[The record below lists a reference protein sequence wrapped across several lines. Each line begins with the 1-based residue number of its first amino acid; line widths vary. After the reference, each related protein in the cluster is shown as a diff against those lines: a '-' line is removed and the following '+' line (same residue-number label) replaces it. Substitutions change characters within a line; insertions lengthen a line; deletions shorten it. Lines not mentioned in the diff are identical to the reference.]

1 MEERNIGFEIK
12 ILSNLMRRKMENDI
26 GSEENI
32 TRNHTYILGFLHHER
47 NSDIF
52 QKDIEKEFQ
61 IRRSTATGNLNV
73 MEKNGL
79 IQRVPCK
86 EDARQKKIVV
96 TEKGKELHKKSFE
109 QMQEF
114 EKRLKSCLTE
124 KELEEFFN
132 ILDKLKICIDKN

>member
-1 MEERNIGFEIK
+1 MKEIA
-12 ILSNLMRRKMENDI
+12 
-26 GSEENI
+26 
-32 TRNHTYILGFLHHER
+32 
-47 NSDIF
+47 IF
-52 QKDIEKEFQ
+52 FKKDIEKEFQ
-61 IRRSTATGNLNV
+61 IRRSTATGILNV

-96 TEKGKELHKKSFE
+96 TEKGKELHNKSFE

-124 KELEEFFN
+124 KELKEFFN